1 MIKRNQTWFFVI
13 TPSNCS
19 TLSLYLFGISS
30 FKPVREAKLDV
41 VHLIK
46 AEHQH
51 SDLFYLE
58 MAIMRLLLVK

>member
-30 FKPVREAKLDV
+30 SKPVREAKLDV
-41 VHLIK
+41 AHLIK
-46 AEHQH
+46 AELWH
-51 SDLFYLE
+51 SALFYLE
-58 MAIMRLLLVK
+58 IAIRTLLLAK